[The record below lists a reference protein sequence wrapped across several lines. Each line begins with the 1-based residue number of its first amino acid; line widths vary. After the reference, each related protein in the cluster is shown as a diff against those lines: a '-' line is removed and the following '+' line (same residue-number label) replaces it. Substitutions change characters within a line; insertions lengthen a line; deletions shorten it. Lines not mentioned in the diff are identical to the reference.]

1 MDPFFGLVSTTSS
14 AGSAGGEGKAN
25 SSTLSQSDSQ
35 KVSLTLGYLL
45 GTLLVSAT
53 DLAQN

>member
-45 GTLLVSAT
+45 GTLLVSHKT
-53 DLAQN
+53 DNY